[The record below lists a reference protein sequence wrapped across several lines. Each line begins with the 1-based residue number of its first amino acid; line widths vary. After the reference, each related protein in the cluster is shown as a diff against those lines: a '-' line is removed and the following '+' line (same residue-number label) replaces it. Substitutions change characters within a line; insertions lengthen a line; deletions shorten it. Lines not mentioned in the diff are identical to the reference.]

1 MDTILMITGI
11 LLLGFV
17 INVLLKQTYNFI
29 FFIGQKPILWIFV
42 VATLGVII
50 WSISAAFSWDVNIP
64 AWSSTIA
71 FFMNLPPEHKSR
83 EEKERTNLMVD
94 EFYAEMGVKNGRL
107 LYKLGLISFACSGIA
122 SWLLFYSEICSGS
135 ECKSIFENLF

>member
-1 MDTILMITGI
+1 MDTILLITGI

-17 INVLLKQTYNFI
+17 VNVLLKQTYNFI
-29 FFIGQKPILWIFV
+29 FFIGQKPALWILV
-42 VATLGVII
+42 VSTISVII
-50 WSISAAFSWDVNIP
+50 WGISAASSWEVNIP

-83 EEKERTNLMVD
+83 EEKEIANQMAD
-94 EFYAEMGVKNGRL
+94 EFYNETGVKNGRL

-122 SWLLFYSEICSGS
+122 SWLLFYGEICT
-135 ECKSIFENLF
+135 ECM